1 MFDSIR
7 KFMIGRYGFDKLG
20 QALAITSAVL
30 MILSGFFGSV
40 CIALAYTLLFW
51 CIFRIL
57 SKNTVYRMNEN
68 RKYMEL
74 MFKIKA
80 YLKRDRRYY
89 RYFKCPNCR
98 KVTKV
103 PKKKGKIAISCPHCR
118 YEFVKKT

>member
-1 MFDSIR
+1 MLNRFQR
-7 KFMIGRYGFDKLG
+7 FMIGRYGFDKLG
-20 QALAITSAVL
+20 QALAIASAVL
-30 MILSGFFGSV
+30 MILSGFLGSV
-40 CIALAYTLLFW
+40 CVALSYTLLIL

-74 MFKIKA
+74 SNKVKA
-80 YLKRDRRYY
+80 YLKRDRKYY

-98 KVTKV
+98 KITKV
-103 PKKKGKIAISCPHCR
+103 PKHKGKIAITCPHCR

>member
-7 KFMIGRYGFDKLG
+7 RFMIGRYGFDKLG

-30 MILSGFFGSV
+30 MILSGFLGKV
-40 CIALAYTLLFW
+40 CVALSYTLLFW

-68 RKYMEL
+68 RKYMEF
-74 MFKIKA
+74 MSRVKA
-80 YLKRDRRYY
+80 YLKRDRKYY

-103 PKKKGKIAISCPHCR
+103 PKKKGKIAISCPYCK
-118 YEFVKKT
+118 YEFIKKT

>member
-1 MFDSIR
+1 MFDAIR
-7 KFMIGRYGFDKLG
+7 RFMIGRYGFDKLG

-30 MILSGFFGSV
+30 MILSGFLGKV
-40 CIALAYTLLFW
+40 CVALSYTLLFW
-51 CIFRIL
+51 CVFRIL

-74 MFKIKA
+74 MFRIKA
-80 YLKRDRRYY
+80 YLRRDRKYY
-89 RYFKCPNCR
+89 RYFKCPKCR

-103 PKKKGKIAISCPHCR
+103 PKKKGKIAIRCPHCS